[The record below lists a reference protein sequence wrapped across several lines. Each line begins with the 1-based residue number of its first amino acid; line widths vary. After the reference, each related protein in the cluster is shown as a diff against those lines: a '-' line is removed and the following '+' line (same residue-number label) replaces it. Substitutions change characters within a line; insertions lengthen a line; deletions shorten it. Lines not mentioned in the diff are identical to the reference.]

1 MSEYRHNEINLIM
14 TIFSFSPRLLLFF
27 LLSLSALRMSKMPNA
42 DHRTRVAA
50 ERRERM
56 RARLVECA
64 LAVFAEK
71 GVGASVIQDVIAT
84 AEVSQGTFYNYFRT
98 NEELLAAVAQELSN
112 ELLEGIEGAVS
123 RYEDPAARIAHGV
136 RLYLYRARE
145 FPLFARFV
153 MSAAFH
159 LASPNSLIYEYLPPH
174 LEAGF
179 ASGRFARIPV
189 EVALDLVSGF
199 ALAAIVRLTS
209 GDASDDYPEQVVS
222 TLLRALGYDE
232 QEARNVA
239 FAPLLPLAVP
249 ELSLISRATARLEA

>member
-1 MSEYRHNEINLIM
+1 MQ
-14 TIFSFSPRLLLFF
+14 
-27 LLSLSALRMSKMPNA
+27 
-42 DHRTRVAA
+42 
-50 ERRERM
+50 
-56 RARLVECA
+56 ARLVECA

-98 NEELLAAVAQELSN
+98 NDELLAAVVQELSN

-136 RLYLYRARE
+136 RLYLYRARD

-153 MSAAFH
+153 VSAAFH
-159 LASPNSLIYEYLPPH
+159 LASPNNLIYEYLPPH

-179 ASGRFARIPV
+179 ASGHFVRIPV

-199 ALAAIVRLTS
+199 ALAAIVRLTT
-209 GDASDDYPEQVVS
+209 GEVGGDYPEQVVL
-222 TLLRALGYDE
+222 TLLRALGFDE
-232 QEARNVA
+232 QKARNVA
-239 FAPLLPLAVP
+239 FAPLEPLPVP
-249 ELSLISRATARLEA
+249 PISLISRATARLDA

>member
-1 MSEYRHNEINLIM
+1 
-14 TIFSFSPRLLLFF
+14 
-27 LLSLSALRMSKMPNA
+27 
-42 DHRTRVAA
+42 
-50 ERRERM
+50 M

-71 GVGASVIQDVIAT
+71 GVGASVIQDVIAS

-112 ELLEGIEGAVS
+112 ELMEGIEAAVN
-123 RYEDPAARIAHGV
+123 RYKDPAARIAHGV
-136 RLYLYRARE
+136 RLYLYRARD

-153 MSAAFH
+153 TSAAFH
-159 LASPNSLIYEYLPPH
+159 LASPNNLIYEYLPPH

-179 ASGRFARIPV
+179 ASGRFLRIPV

-209 GDASDDYPEQVVS
+209 GEAGQDYPQDVVL
-222 TLLRALGYDE
+222 TLLRALGLDE
-232 QEARNVA
+232 EEARGVA
-239 FAPLLPLAVP
+239 FAPLQPLSVP
-249 ELSLISRATARLEA
+249 QVSLISRATARLEL

>member
-1 MSEYRHNEINLIM
+1 M
-14 TIFSFSPRLLLFF
+14 P
-27 LLSLSALRMSKMPNA
+27 KMPNA

-64 LAVFAEK
+64 LVVFAEK
-71 GVGASVIQDVIAT
+71 GVGANVIQDVIAT

-112 ELLEGIEGAVS
+112 ELLESIEGSVN

-136 RLYLYRARE
+136 RLYLHRARD

-153 MSAAFH
+153 TSAAFH
-159 LASPNSLIYEYLPPH
+159 LASPSSLIYDYLPPH

-179 ASGRFARIPV
+179 ASGRFLEMPV
-189 EVALDLVSGF
+189 EVAVDLVSGF
-199 ALAAIVRLTS
+199 ALAAIVRLAS
-209 GDASDDYPEQVVS
+209 GEAGDDYPEQVVS
-222 TLLRALGYDE
+222 TLLRALGLDG
-232 QEARNVA
+232 QQARDIA
-239 FAPLLPLAVP
+239 FAPLQALPVP
-249 ELSLISRATARLEA
+249 RISLISRATARLED

>member
-1 MSEYRHNEINLIM
+1 
-14 TIFSFSPRLLLFF
+14 
-27 LLSLSALRMSKMPNA
+27 
-42 DHRTRVAA
+42 
-50 ERRERM
+50 M

-98 NEELLAAVAQELSN
+98 NDELLAAVAQEMSN
-112 ELLEGIEGAVS
+112 ELLESIEGAVS
-123 RYEDPAARIAHGV
+123 RYDDPAARIAHGV
-136 RLYLYRARE
+136 RLYLYRARD

-159 LASPNSLIYEYLPPH
+159 LVSPNNLIYEYLPPH

-179 ASGRFARIPV
+179 ASGRFVKIPV

-209 GDASDDYPEQVVS
+209 GEVAEDYPQQVVL
-222 TLLRALGYDE
+222 TLLRALGLDE
-232 QEARNVA
+232 EDARGVA
-239 FAPLLPLAVP
+239 FAPLQPLSVP
-249 ELSLISRATARLEA
+249 QGSLISRATARLEA

>member
-1 MSEYRHNEINLIM
+1 MQ
-14 TIFSFSPRLLLFF
+14 
-27 LLSLSALRMSKMPNA
+27 
-42 DHRTRVAA
+42 
-50 ERRERM
+50 
-56 RARLVECA
+56 ARLVECA

-98 NEELLAAVAQELSN
+98 NDELLAAVVQELSN

-136 RLYLYRARE
+136 RLYLYRARD

-153 MSAAFH
+153 VSAAFH
-159 LASPNSLIYEYLPPH
+159 LASPNNLIYEYLPPH

-179 ASGRFARIPV
+179 ASGRFVRIPV

-199 ALAAIVRLTS
+199 ALAAIVRLTT
-209 GDASDDYPEQVVS
+209 GEVGGDYPEQVVL
-222 TLLRALGYDE
+222 TLLRALGFDE
-232 QEARNVA
+232 QKARNVA
-239 FAPLLPLAVP
+239 FAPLEPLPVP
-249 ELSLISRATARLEA
+249 PISLISRATARLDA

>member
-1 MSEYRHNEINLIM
+1 M
-14 TIFSFSPRLLLFF
+14 P
-27 LLSLSALRMSKMPNA
+27 KMPNA

-56 RARLVECA
+56 QARLVECA

-98 NEELLAAVAQELSN
+98 NDELLAAVVQELSN

-123 RYEDPAARIAHGV
+123 RNEDPAARIAHGV
-136 RLYLYRARE
+136 RLYLYRARD

-153 MSAAFH
+153 VSAAFH
-159 LASPNSLIYEYLPPH
+159 LASPNNLIYEYLPPH

-179 ASGRFARIPV
+179 ASGRFVRIPV

-199 ALAAIVRLTS
+199 ALAAIVRLTT
-209 GDASDDYPEQVVS
+209 GEVGGDYPEQVVL
-222 TLLRALGYDE
+222 TLLRALGFDE
-232 QEARNVA
+232 QKARNVA
-239 FAPLLPLAVP
+239 FAPLEPLPVP
-249 ELSLISRATARLEA
+249 PISLISRATARLDA

>member
-1 MSEYRHNEINLIM
+1 
-14 TIFSFSPRLLLFF
+14 
-27 LLSLSALRMSKMPNA
+27 MSKLPNP

-56 RARLVECA
+56 RSRLVECA

-71 GVGASVIQDVIAT
+71 GVGASVIQDVIAA

-112 ELLEGIEGAVS
+112 ELLEGIERTVN

-136 RLYLYRARE
+136 RLYLYRARD
-145 FPLFARFV
+145 FPLFARFIT
-153 MSAAFH
+153 SAAFH
-159 LASPNSLIYEYLPPH
+159 LASPNSLIYEYVPPH

-179 ASGRFARIPV
+179 ASGRFARMPV

-199 ALAAIVRLTS
+199 ALAAIVRLGS
-209 GDASDDYPEQVVS
+209 GEASDDYPEQVV
-222 TLLRALGYDE
+222 TTMLRALGFDE
-232 QEARNVA
+232 QQARAVA
-239 FAPLLPLAVP
+239 FAPLQPLPVP
-249 ELSLISRATARLEA
+249 EVSLISRATARLEA

>member
-1 MSEYRHNEINLIM
+1 
-14 TIFSFSPRLLLFF
+14 
-27 LLSLSALRMSKMPNA
+27 MSKMPNA

-84 AEVSQGTFYNYFRT
+84 AEVSQGSFYNHFRT

-112 ELLEGIEGAVS
+112 ELIEGIEGAVNH
-123 RYEDPAARIAHGV
+123 YEDPAKRIAHGV
-136 RLYLYRARE
+136 RLYLYRARD

-153 MSAAFH
+153 TSAAFH
-159 LASPNSLIYEYLPPH
+159 LASPNNLIYDYLPPH

-179 ASGRFARIPV
+179 ASGRLLRVPV

-199 ALAAIVRLTS
+199 ALAAIARLAS
-209 GDASDDYPEQVVS
+209 GDASDDYPEQMVS
-222 TLLRALGYDE
+222 ALLRALGFDE
-232 QEARNVA
+232 QAAREVA
-239 FAPLLPLAVP
+239 FAPLLPLPVP
-249 ELSLISRATARLEA
+249 EVSLISRATARLAA

>member
-1 MSEYRHNEINLIM
+1 MQ
-14 TIFSFSPRLLLFF
+14 
-27 LLSLSALRMSKMPNA
+27 
-42 DHRTRVAA
+42 
-50 ERRERM
+50 
-56 RARLVECA
+56 ARLVECA

-98 NEELLAAVAQELSN
+98 NDELLAAVVQELSN

-136 RLYLYRARE
+136 RLYLYRARD

-153 MSAAFH
+153 VSAAFH
-159 LASPNSLIYEYLPPH
+159 LASPNNLIYEYLPLH

-179 ASGRFARIPV
+179 ASGRFVRIPV

-199 ALAAIVRLTS
+199 ALAAIVRLTT
-209 GDASDDYPEQVVS
+209 GEVGGDYPEQVVL
-222 TLLRALGYDE
+222 TLLRALGFDE
-232 QEARNVA
+232 QKARNVA
-239 FAPLLPLAVP
+239 FAPLEPLPVP
-249 ELSLISRATARLEA
+249 PISLISRATARLDA

>member
-1 MSEYRHNEINLIM
+1 
-14 TIFSFSPRLLLFF
+14 
-27 LLSLSALRMSKMPNA
+27 MSKMPNA

-71 GVGASVIQDVIAT
+71 GVGASVIQDVIAS

-112 ELLEGIEGAVS
+112 ELMEGIEAAVN
-123 RYEDPAARIAHGV
+123 RYKDPAARIAHGV
-136 RLYLYRARE
+136 RLYLYRARD

-153 MSAAFH
+153 TSAAFH
-159 LASPNSLIYEYLPPH
+159 LASPNNLIYEYLPPH

-179 ASGRFARIPV
+179 ASGRFLRIPV

-209 GDASDDYPEQVVS
+209 GEAGQDYPQDVVL
-222 TLLRALGYDE
+222 TLLRALGLDE
-232 QEARNVA
+232 EEARGVA
-239 FAPLLPLAVP
+239 LSVP
-249 ELSLISRATARLEA
+249 QVSLISRATARLEL